1 MGGVALLLLGVVV
14 VAVTLGLERRTDKV
28 SDELS
33 FNYISPCNGML
44 HDDRPSQ

>member
-1 MGGVALLLLGVVV
+1 MLLGVVV

-33 FNYISPCNGML
+33 FHNISPCNGVL